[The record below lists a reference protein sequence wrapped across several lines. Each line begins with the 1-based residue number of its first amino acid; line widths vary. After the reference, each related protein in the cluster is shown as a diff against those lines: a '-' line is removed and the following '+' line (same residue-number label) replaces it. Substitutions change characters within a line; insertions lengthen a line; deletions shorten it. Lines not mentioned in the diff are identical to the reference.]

1 MKITK
6 TKLTFRQISNVN
18 DIHFEKAIY
27 IYNDSFPS
35 NEKQPLSLIKKRI
48 TDKTSSLFTGLIND
62 KVVCMAL
69 LLDCEDLEFVLL
81 DYMAVEK
88 EYRNNK
94 LGTSLFKFLT
104 DNIKSLNKYMIIES
118 ENNLFG
124 NNKVQRKKRINF
136 YIRNGAYLLKEI
148 PYILP
153 SLDGTIPTEMLLM
166 ISPKYRNDFIEFEI
180 IKKLILYIYTN
191 VYGKEENDDLL
202 ISILKNTSEKISQ
215 NNNTII

>member
-48 TDKTSSLFTGLIND
+48 TDKTSRLFVGLIND